1 MGRMALPLLLLCCL
15 LSLAL
20 GSDQRMA
27 ECKFGGAL
35 AGTVRIH
42 FTNDQKEATMF
53 MGTIT
58 KLTPGS
64 HGFHVHEVCRGRRIL
79 EIGQWTLDI
88 GHWKVDVGQRTLKS
102 GRRTVDVGHWTLD
115 FKHWT

>member
-64 HGFHVHEVCRGRRIL
+64 HGFHVHEVCRGRSTKD
-79 EIGQWTLDI
+79 IGHWTLDI
-88 GHWKVDVGQRTLKS
+88 GHW
-102 GRRTVDVGHWTLD
+102 TLD
-115 FKHWT
+115 IGHRTQDTGHKTGHRTQNM